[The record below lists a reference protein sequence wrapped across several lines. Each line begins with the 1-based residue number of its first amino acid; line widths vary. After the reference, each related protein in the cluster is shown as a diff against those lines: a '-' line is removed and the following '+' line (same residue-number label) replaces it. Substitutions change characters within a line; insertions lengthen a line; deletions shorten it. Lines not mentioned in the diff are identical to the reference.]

1 MQLNVRDLSF
11 TYEGSYTPVFDH
23 VSFSVDTS
31 WRLGL
36 VARNGRGKTTLLRL
50 MQGQYPYQG
59 GIDLP
64 LTPVYFPF
72 EVADAGQ
79 LTLFVMQQAAPDTP
93 DWRLIRELNLLQ
105 VTEDALYRPFDTLS
119 RGEQTK
125 ALLAALFAR
134 EDVYPLIDEPT
145 NHLDVDAKEELQR
158 ALKAYGGSILMVCHE
173 PEFYEGWATRV
184 LDCTKWTTKIF

>member
-11 TYEGSYTPVFDH
+11 TYEGSYTPVFEH
-23 VSFSVDTS
+23 VTFSVDTS

-50 MQGQYPYQG
+50 LQGQYPYQG

-93 DWRLIRELNLLQ
+93 DWRLIRELKLLQ
-105 VTEDALYRPFDTLS
+105 VT
-119 RGEQTK
+119 
-125 ALLAALFAR
+125 
-134 EDVYPLIDEPT
+134 
-145 NHLDVDAKEELQR
+145 
-158 ALKAYGGSILMVCHE
+158 
-173 PEFYEGWATRV
+173 
-184 LDCTKWTTKIF
+184 